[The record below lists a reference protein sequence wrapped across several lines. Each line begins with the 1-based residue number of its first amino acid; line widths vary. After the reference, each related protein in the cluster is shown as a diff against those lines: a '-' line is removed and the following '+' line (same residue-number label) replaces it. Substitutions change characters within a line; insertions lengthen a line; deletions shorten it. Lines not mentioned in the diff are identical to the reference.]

1 MQSIEEAVREYLAT
15 HFAEYPQSLRVS
27 LEGEEI
33 SVNVVRPFPPAELR
47 LMYNHSD
54 SESFHRYYSAM
65 FKNTEQDLK
74 DRIGRLI
81 GCHIKEAAFV
91 INAAKQE
98 LDIVLTK
105 DQGTRR
111 IP

>member
-47 LMYNHSD
+47 LMYNKSD
-54 SESFHRYYSAM
+54 SESFHRYYSKM

-74 DRIGRLI
+74 ERIGRLI
-81 GCHIKEAAFV
+81 GCPIKEAAFV